1 MFFQG
6 VQNSSFILALETLP
20 MKYRATGGLVFV
32 ISGGVGVL
40 FLDFL
45 SYLIRDWKYV
55 QLSTG
60 VLPFLQLLPMW

>member
-1 MFFQG
+1 
-6 VQNSSFILALETLP
+6 
-20 MKYRATGGLVFV
+20 MKYRAKGGLVFV
-32 ISGGVGVL
+32 ISGEVGVL

>member
-1 MFFQG
+1 
-6 VQNSSFILALETLP
+6 